1 MMLDTGIE
9 MGRSLGGLRYPR
21 ILPFPHKIRELVE

>member
-9 MGRSLGGLRYPR
+9 MGRSLGSLRYPR